1 MVKCYWCLP
10 RTQQPSPIWKPF
22 ADDMVIVCV
31 RASGRAL
38 AYSHWQ
44 TQPLWGGDMIDT
56 MKKWYDRYLTR
67 EDSVVLLMVIVSTFL
82 SLWLLGDV
90 LAPILIAIVIAYL
103 MQGAA
108 DTLKTWG
115 LSPALSLTV
124 SVLLFIGAFIA
135 FTVGLAPLVWGQ
147 LEGLVREVPQMTQ
160 QVQSLL
166 NSLFERYPSLVDST
180 QLNELLSSL
189 QATAASMGQRIVGFG
204 LSSIPGVLTFAIYLV
219 LIPLLVFFFVKD
231 QEQIM
236 AWVLSF
242 LPKDRSALD
251 DIGRQMNLQI
261 AKYVRGKGIEIVIV
275 GLVSYVAFA
284 WFDLNYT
291 ALLALLVGLSVIVPY
306 VGATLVTVPVV
317 LVALLQF
324 GITTDF
330 YWVVGLYLVIQILD
344 GNVLVPILFSEAV
357 DLHPVAI
364 IIAILVFGGLWGVWG
379 VFFAI
384 PLATVVNVLLVSW
397 PEASSGA
404 E

>member
-1 MVKCYWCLP
+1 
-10 RTQQPSPIWKPF
+10 
-22 ADDMVIVCV
+22 
-31 RASGRAL
+31 
-38 AYSHWQ
+38 
-44 TQPLWGGDMIDT
+44 
-56 MKKWYDRYLTR
+56 
-67 EDSVVLLMVIVSTFL
+67 
-82 SLWLLGDV
+82 
-90 LAPILIAIVIAYL
+90 
-103 MQGAA
+103 
-108 DTLKTWG
+108 
-115 LSPALSLTV
+115 
-124 SVLLFIGAFIA
+124 
-135 FTVGLAPLVWGQ
+135 
-147 LEGLVREVPQMTQ
+147 
-160 QVQSLL
+160 
-166 NSLFERYPSLVDST
+166 
-180 QLNELLSSL
+180 
-189 QATAASMGQRIVGFG
+189 
-204 LSSIPGVLTFAIYLV
+204 
-219 LIPLLVFFFVKD
+219 
-231 QEQIM
+231 M

-251 DIGRQMNLQI
+251 DIGRQMNCQI

-275 GLVSYVAFA
+275 GLMSYVAFA

-324 GITTDF
+324 GISTDF

-344 GNVLVPILFSEAV
+344 GNVLVPVLFSEAV